1 MILTQQ
7 RILCLV
13 FRIVRQG
20 VLLGILASL
29 LVLWCWNRDND
40 PRFHHFLGTR
50 PGKILGSLTG
60 WTVAPGHREKSE
72 AEMSA
77 QELGYKR
84 SLEKVIQRQ
93 WPEHIMALNDGS
105 QLQGSVLG
113 ETPGGIRFKPV
124 PGETKRAELVI
135 PRSLIDHVEKNRN
148 AIRPIT
154 YRDVQFKME
163 YPDLGFLRSGPYT
176 MLTDADTGRARALM
190 RKLDKLDA
198 DLRHAFRTLLR
209 PAAGALDT
217 QVVYVVEK
225 KRFLANR
232 NRFAHD
238 PSQRIAGLYIPDK
251 ERLIIYDQL
260 GGGGKSKLP
269 ELEFVYTVPVY
280 AHVVYRQNMQ
290 VFIDETHQTLRHE
303 GAHHF
308 LFKYGIHSDFHAEN
322 PWLIEGLA
330 CYFESET
337 PGDLVS
343 TYVNALKGGSDYGHF
358 IPLDELVN
366 YRSSDGIM
374 PLEGRFDL
382 SYAQSWALVRMLM
395 QADLRPGFFQYMR
408 FIRNPDNLGVLA
420 HRPRIAL
427 LADQLGLSI
436 PDLESRW
443 LRSRAEL
450 LASK

>member
-1 MILTQQ
+1 MVLTQQ

-13 FRIVRQG
+13 FRVVRQ
-20 VLLGILASL
+20 VLLLGILASL
-29 LVLWCWNRDND
+29 LVLWCWSRDND

-60 WTVAPGHREKSE
+60 WTVAPGYLEKSD
-72 AEMSA
+72 AEMSS
-77 QELGYKR
+77 QERGYKR
-84 SLEKVIQRQ
+84 SLEKVMQRQ

-105 QLQGSVLG
+105 LLQGRVLG
-113 ETPGGIRFKPV
+113 ETPRGIRFKPV
-124 PGETKRAELVI
+124 PGEVVLAELVV
-135 PRSLIDHVEKNRN
+135 PRSLINHVEKNRN
-148 AIRPIT
+148 LIRPIT

-163 YPDLGFLRSGPYT
+163 FPDLGFLRSGPYT
-176 MLTDADTGRARALM
+176 MLTDADTDRARALM
-190 RKLDKLDA
+190 RKLDKLDV
-198 DLRHAFRTLLR
+198 DLRRAFRTLLR

-232 NRFAHD
+232 SRFAHD
-238 PSQRIAGLYIPDK
+238 PSQSIAGLYIPEK

-269 ELEFVYTVPVY
+269 EMEFVSTVPVY
-280 AHVVYRQNMQ
+280 AGAVYRPNMQ
-290 VFIDETHQTLRHE
+290 TFIDETHQTLRHE

-343 TYVNALKGGSDYGHF
+343 TYVNALKAGSDYGCF
-358 IPLDELVN
+358 IPLDDLVN
-366 YRSSDGIM
+366 YRSHDGIM
-374 PLEGRFDL
+374 HLEGRFDL

-408 FIRNPDNLGVLA
+408 FIRNPDNLGDLA

-427 LADQLGLSI
+427 LAGQLGLSI

-443 LRSRAEL
+443 LQSRAEL
-450 LASK
+450 LVSN

>member
-1 MILTQQ
+1 MILSQQ
-7 RILCLV
+7 RIFRLV
-13 FRIVRQG
+13 FRIMRQV

-29 LVLWCWNRDND
+29 LVLWSWNHNND
-40 PRFHHFLGTR
+40 PRFHHLLSTR
-50 PGKILGSLTG
+50 PGKLLGNLTG
-60 WTVAPGHREKSE
+60 WTVAPGQLEKSD
-72 AEMSA
+72 AEMSP
-77 QELGYKR
+77 QERGYKR

-93 WPEHIMALNDGS
+93 WPDHIMALNDGS
-105 QLQGSVLG
+105 QLQGRVLG
-113 ETPGGIRFKPV
+113 ETPAGIRFKPI
-124 PGETKRAELVI
+124 PGVKERAEWVV
-135 PRSLIDHVEKNRN
+135 PRSLIDHVEENRN
-148 AIRPIT
+148 PMRPIT

-163 YPDLGFLRSGPYT
+163 FPDLGFLRSGPYT
-176 MLTDADTGRARALM
+176 MLTDADTGRARGLM
-190 RKLDKLDA
+190 RKLDKLDV
-198 DLRHAFRTLLR
+198 DLRRAFRTLLR
-209 PAAGALDT
+209 PAAGAPDT

-232 NRFAHD
+232 NRFVHD
-238 PSQRIAGLYIPDK
+238 PSQSIAGLYLPEK

-260 GGGGKSKLP
+260 GGTGKSKLP
-269 ELEFVYTVPVY
+269 EMEFVYAVPVY
-280 AHVVYRQNMQ
+280 DRAVYRPNMQ

-343 TYVNALKGGSDYGHF
+343 TYVNALKAGSDYGRF

-366 YRSSDGIM
+366 YRSPDGIM
-374 PLEGRFDL
+374 HLEGRFDL

-395 QADLRPGFFQYMR
+395 RADLRPGFFQYMR
-408 FIRNPDNLGVLA
+408 FIRNPANLGDLA

-436 PDLESRW
+436 SELESRW
-443 LRSRAEL
+443 LQSRAEL
-450 LASK
+450 LVSK